1 MKELKLGVIGMSDGN
16 GHPYSWSAIFNG
28 FNEAYMKDC
37 PFPVIPD
44 YLSRQVFPDDYISEG
59 KVTHIWTQDKEIS
72 KHVAKSSKIEH
83 VVDHY
88 TDMIDQV
95 DAILLARDDYEHHL
109 EISEPF
115 LKAGLPIYIDKPIAI
130 NKNQANKILSLQKY
144 EGQIFTCS
152 ALGYAKEFQ
161 LTDEMKMEIGHL
173 EYVDACIMKSWEK
186 YAIHIIEPVLKIIG
200 DQGEI
205 NLVNKTILPN
215 KHIVTYTWDSDLVT
229 TISTL
234 GDNLC
239 PIKIRLFGSKG
250 YKELVFEDT
259 FFAFKKALQR
269 FIHIIKKEDPPIDQ
283 GFVMKVVDMIE
294 RGLES

>member
-28 FNEAYMKDC
+28 FNDAYMKDC

-44 YLSRQVFPDDYISEG
+44 YLSKQSFPEDSIFEG
-59 KVTHIWTQDKEIS
+59 KVSYIWTQDKEIS
-72 KHVAKSSKIEH
+72 KHVAKSSNIEH
-83 VVDHY
+83 IVEHY
-88 TDMIDQV
+88 PDMIGQV
-95 DAILLARDDYEHHL
+95 DGILLARDDYEHHL

-130 NKNQANKILSLQKY
+130 NKKQANKIFSLQKY
-144 EGQIFTCS
+144 KGQIFTCS

-161 LTDEMKMEIGHL
+161 LTDKMKTEIGNL
-173 EYVDACIMKSWEK
+173 EYVEACIMKSWEK
-186 YAIHIIEPVLKIIG
+186 YSIHIIEPVLKIIG

-205 NLVNKTILPN
+205 KLVNKTISNN
-215 KHIVTYTWDSDLVT
+215 KHIITYTWDSHLVT

-234 GDNLC
+234 GESPS

-259 FFAFKKALQR
+259 FYAFKKALQH
-269 FIHIIKKEDPPIDQ
+269 FINIIKKEDPPINQ